1 MKNPVNK
8 SDKSIVEVP
17 LEAVAA
23 VESLLDEV
31 KNDVEKQIA
40 PVRKSILKRFP
51 TLFLL
56 AVTFG
61 FSLVIYSIE
70 VILAKSGFVFDH
82 PWISLGIGVG
92 ILVITGTLY
101 RKLS

>member
-1 MKNPVNK
+1 MKESNSK
-8 SDKSIVEVP
+8 LIEVP
-17 LEAVAA
+17 LEAVDA
-23 VESLLDEV
+23 VQGLLDEV
-31 KNDVEKQIA
+31 TADVEKQIA

-70 VILAKSGFVFDH
+70 IILTQHGFVLDH
-82 PWISLGIGVG
+82 PWLSLGIGVG
-92 ILVITGTLY
+92 VLTITGTLY

>member
-1 MKNPVNK
+1 MKK
-8 SDKSIVEVP
+8 STPTLVEVP
-17 LEAVAA
+17 LEAIEA
-23 VESLLDEV
+23 VQQVLDEV
-31 KNDVEKQIA
+31 TVDVEKQIA

-61 FSLVIYSIE
+61 VSLVLYSIE
-70 VILAKSGFVFDH
+70 IILMQNRFVLEH
-82 PWISLGIGVG
+82 PWLSLGIGVG
-92 ILVITGTLY
+92 VLTITGTLY

>member
-1 MKNPVNK
+1 MKEP
-8 SDKSIVEVP
+8 SSRLIEVP

-23 VESLLDEV
+23 VEDLLAEV
-31 KNDVEKQIA
+31 TTDVEQQIA
-40 PVRKSILKRFP
+40 PVLKSILKRFP

-61 FSLVIYSIE
+61 ASLVLYSIE
-70 VILAKSGFVFDH
+70 VILIQQGFVLDH
-82 PWISLGIGVG
+82 PWISLGIGVM
-92 ILVITGTLY
+92 ILTITGTLY

>member
-1 MKNPVNK
+1 MKEPSSK
-8 SDKSIVEVP
+8 LIEVP
-17 LEAVAA
+17 LEAVDA
-23 VESLLDEV
+23 VQHLLDEV
-31 KNDVEKQIA
+31 SADVEKQIA
-40 PVRKSILKRFP
+40 PVRTSILKRFP

-70 VILAKSGFVFDH
+70 VILAQQGLVLDH
-82 PWISLGIGVG
+82 PWLSLGIGIG
-92 ILVITGTLY
+92 ILTITGTLY

>member
-1 MKNPVNK
+1 MKESGSK
-8 SDKSIVEVP
+8 LIEVP
-17 LEAVAA
+17 LEMVTAVQD
-23 VESLLDEV
+23 LLDEV
-31 KNDVEKQIA
+31 TADVEQQIA
-40 PVRKSILKRFP
+40 PVRKSIVKRFP

-61 FSLVIYSIE
+61 VSLVLYSIE
-70 VILAKSGFVFDH
+70 VILAQQGFVLDH

-92 ILVITGTLY
+92 VLTITGKLY

>member
-1 MKNPVNK
+1 MKNTT
-8 SDKSIVEVP
+8 STLIEVP
-17 LEAVAA
+17 LEAVEA
-23 VESLLDEV
+23 VQDVLSAV
-31 KNDVEKQIA
+31 TADVEKQIA

-61 FSLVIYSIE
+61 FSLVLYSIE
-70 VILAKSGFVFDH
+70 VILIQNGFVLDH
-82 PWISLGIGVG
+82 PWVSLGIGVG
-92 ILVITGTLY
+92 VLTITGTLY

>member
-1 MKNPVNK
+1 MKEQP
-8 SDKSIVEVP
+8 SQLIEVP
-17 LEAVAA
+17 LEAVDA
-23 VESLLDEV
+23 VQDVLNEVTLDM
-31 KNDVEKQIA
+31 EKQIA

-70 VILAKSGFVFDH
+70 IILAQHGFVLEH
-82 PWISLGIGVG
+82 PWFSLGIGIGV
-92 ILVITGTLY
+92 LAITGTLY

>member
-1 MKNPVNK
+1 L
-8 SDKSIVEVP
+8 VEVP
-17 LEAVAA
+17 LEAIEA
-23 VESLLDEV
+23 VQQVLDEV
-31 KNDVEKQIA
+31 TVDVEKQIA

-61 FSLVIYSIE
+61 VSLVLYSIE
-70 VILAKSGFVFDH
+70 IILMQNRFVLEH
-82 PWISLGIGVG
+82 PWLSLGIGVG
-92 ILVITGTLY
+92 VLTITGTLY

>member
-1 MKNPVNK
+1 MKEIRSK
-8 SDKSIVEVP
+8 LIEVP
-17 LEAVAA
+17 LEAVDA
-23 VESLLDEV
+23 VQNEINIVTADM
-31 KNDVEKQIA
+31 EKQIA
-40 PVRKSILKRFP
+40 PVRRSILKRFP

-70 VILAKSGFVFDH
+70 VILAQHGFVLAH
-82 PWISLGIGVG
+82 PWISLGIGIGV
-92 ILVITGTLY
+92 LTITGTLY

>member
-1 MKNPVNK
+1 MKEP
-8 SDKSIVEVP
+8 SARLIEVP

-23 VESLLDEV
+23 VEDLLAEV
-31 KNDVEKQIA
+31 TTDVEQQIA

-61 FSLVIYSIE
+61 ASLVLYSIE
-70 VILAKSGFVFDH
+70 VILIQQGFVLDH
-82 PWISLGIGVG
+82 PWISLGIGVM
-92 ILVITGTLY
+92 ILTITGTLY

>member
-1 MKNPVNK
+1 MKEPSEK
-8 SDKSIVEVP
+8 LVEVP
-17 LEAVAA
+17 LEAVDA
-23 VESLLDEV
+23 VQSLLNEV
-31 KNDVEKQIA
+31 TADVEEQIA

-61 FSLVIYSIE
+61 FSLVVYSIE
-70 VILAKSGFVFDH
+70 VILVQNGFVLDH

-92 ILVITGTLY
+92 VLTITGTLY